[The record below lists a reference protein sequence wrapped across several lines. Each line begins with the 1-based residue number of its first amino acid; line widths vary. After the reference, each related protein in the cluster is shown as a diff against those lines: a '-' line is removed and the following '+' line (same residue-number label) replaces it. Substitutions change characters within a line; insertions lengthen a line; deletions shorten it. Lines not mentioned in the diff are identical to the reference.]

1 MKKQKNLNMLPDLC
15 LTKTVQ
21 GQIFF
26 LVLVCF
32 ILFYFILFFNSTV
45 TETEEQNSLPQV
57 SELMVRVLS
66 SNPNFLHM
74 QTQWFS

>member
-1 MKKQKNLNMLPDLC
+1 MKKQKNLHTLPDLC

-26 LVLVCF
+26 F
-32 ILFYFILFFNSTV
+32 FWFWFALFYFILFFNSTV